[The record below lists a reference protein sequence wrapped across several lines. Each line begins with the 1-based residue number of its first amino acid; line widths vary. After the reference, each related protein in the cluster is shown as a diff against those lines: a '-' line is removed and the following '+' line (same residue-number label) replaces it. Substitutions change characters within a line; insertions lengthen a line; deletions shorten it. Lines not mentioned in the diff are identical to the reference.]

1 VHGMQPEEHA
11 HRRGAP
17 ESQPHRLRGDHRRPP
32 RRRGYHPYRAHSG
45 RDPHNPA
52 PDAEE
57 LDAGILKAAY
67 AEAGSPLRAL
77 ATLDPP
83 VPVLH
88 LYAQPDDPGYLAAQQ
103 SFAGAH
109 PWFRVEKLQARSHF
123 PMFEVPEAVAAA
135 MEELVA

>member
-1 VHGMQPEEHA
+1 VLAQRRMEGENELAAALALLEEVPVA
-11 HRRGAP
+11 GKAV
-17 ESQPHRLRGDHRRPP
+17 SV
-32 RRRGYHPYRAHSG
+32 
-45 RDPHNPA
+45 
-52 PDAEE
+52 
-57 LDAGILKAAY
+57 DAGILKAAY

-135 MEELVA
+135 IEEFVA